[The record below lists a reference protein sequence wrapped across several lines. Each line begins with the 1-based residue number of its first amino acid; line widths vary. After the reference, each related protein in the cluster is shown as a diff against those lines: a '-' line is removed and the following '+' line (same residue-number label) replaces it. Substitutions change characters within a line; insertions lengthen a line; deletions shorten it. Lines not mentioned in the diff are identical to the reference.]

1 MYNRVG
7 YFGDEYYRFGIV
19 FIYQNGT
26 LSNVYNVLGYDMNK
40 EVTYY
45 DKASLFIKN
54 NNGIYIRNFIKV
66 DNEGWI
72 VNNGEYNSS
81 TKLNSK
87 GVCKIKTNY
96 NNSYSVKFKIPK
108 EVKEF
113 LRDSLKIR
121 GYFFVR

>member
-1 MYNRVG
+1 
-7 YFGDEYYRFGIV
+7 
-19 FIYQNGT
+19 
-26 LSNVYNVLGYDMNK
+26 MNK
-40 EVTYY
+40 QVTYSSNT
-45 DKASLFIKN
+45 SLFTED
-54 NNGIYIRNFIKV
+54 NGIYIRNFIKV

-108 EVKEF
+108 EVKEV

>member
-1 MYNRVG
+1 
-7 YFGDEYYRFGIV
+7 
-19 FIYQNGT
+19 
-26 LSNVYNVLGYDMNK
+26 MNK

>member
-1 MYNRVG
+1 MYNKVG